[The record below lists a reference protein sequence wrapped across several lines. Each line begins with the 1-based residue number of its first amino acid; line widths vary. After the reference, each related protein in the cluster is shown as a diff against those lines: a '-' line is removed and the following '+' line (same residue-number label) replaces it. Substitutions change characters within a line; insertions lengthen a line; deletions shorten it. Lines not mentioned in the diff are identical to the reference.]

1 MKKDEL
7 KIVKNLL
14 KHHGNI
20 SLSELEKKLDEHSH
34 KPSPVKVMDLSALIK
49 TCQEYIDFVYGDNY
63 HDDNDYRQYIYEAA
77 LITIYGD
84 KIFDTINAI
93 AK

>member
-14 KHHGNI
+14 KHHGDI

-34 KPSPVKVMDLSALIK
+34 KPSPVKVIDLSPLIK
-49 TCQEYIDFVYGDNY
+49 TCQEYIDFVYGNEY
-63 HDDNDYRQYIYEAA
+63 HEDNDYEHFIFESA

-93 AK
+93 TK